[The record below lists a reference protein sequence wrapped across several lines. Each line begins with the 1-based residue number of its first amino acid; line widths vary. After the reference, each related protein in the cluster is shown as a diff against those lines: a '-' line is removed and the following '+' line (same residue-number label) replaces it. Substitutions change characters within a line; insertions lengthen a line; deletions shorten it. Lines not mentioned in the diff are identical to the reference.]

1 MTAKLRSKL
10 VLLFTSLSMV
20 LLTAMNAQSQDLS
33 VHYIAP
39 DTSLWN
45 FYGDGTTGQF
55 QGRSGIRLNSAI
67 AEARNVELRD
77 GILDVETFTEA
88 KRAFFGFDFR
98 IEGGDFEEVYLRKH
112 KSGLPDAMQYTP
124 VLRTGRNWQLFNGP
138 GFTGGIDIPSGVWFH
153 LRLEVAGAQAK
164 LFVGDT
170 IHPALVM
177 SDLKSGIRQ
186 GGIALY
192 SLGGPV
198 FFSNFQWRVSPDA
211 PWVPHLPPMPKNTVV
226 HWRLS

>member
-1 MTAKLRSKL
+1 
-10 VLLFTSLSMV
+10 
-20 LLTAMNAQSQDLS
+20 
-33 VHYIAP
+33 
-39 DTSLWN
+39 
-45 FYGDGTTGQF
+45 
-55 QGRSGIRLNSAI
+55 
-67 AEARNVELRD
+67 
-77 GILDVETFTEA
+77 
-88 KRAFFGFDFR
+88 
-98 IEGGDFEEVYLRKH
+98 
-112 KSGLPDAMQYTP
+112 MQYTP

-226 HWRLS
+226 HWRLSPSYDALARDLERPLSASEIDTLRREDVQAEPPGLV